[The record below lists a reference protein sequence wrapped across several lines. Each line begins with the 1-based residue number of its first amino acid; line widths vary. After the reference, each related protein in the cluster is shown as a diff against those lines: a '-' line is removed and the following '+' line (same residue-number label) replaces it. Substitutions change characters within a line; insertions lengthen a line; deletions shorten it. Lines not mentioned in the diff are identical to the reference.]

1 MFPELFKIPGLGIPI
16 ATYGVLLAIAFIVA
30 LWLTA
35 RLAERDGLPKDRI
48 YDLGLYI
55 LASSLIGSKLL
66 MIITEWNDYHGEWR
80 RIFSF
85 DLWRSGGVYYG
96 GFLIALLVSV
106 ILMRKWRLPW
116 RKTSDAFA
124 PGVALGHSIG
134 RLGCFSAGCCWG
146 KPTTSWI
153 GVHFTEAA
161 RAVTGVWVRVSD
173 LPPEMPAKG
182 AADDPVYLVPTQLI
196 EAAANLAIFGFLLW
210 LRKRR
215 AFEGQIIYSYLMIYG
230 VARFIIEFW
239 RADDRGR
246 VFGLST
252 SQFISIIMFALGL
265 AMTLYYW
272 RRRPMQRVAHSQGVA
287 AQVS

>member
-16 ATYGVLLAIAFIVA
+16 ATYGVLLAIGFIAA
-30 LWLTA
+30 LWVIA

-55 LASSLIGSKLL
+55 LACSLIGSKLL
-66 MIITEWNDYHGEWR
+66 MVITEWNEYRGEWR

-124 PGVALGHSIG
+124 PGVALGHAIG

-146 KPTTSWI
+146 KPTSSWI
-153 GVHFTEAA
+153 GVRFTEKASEL
-161 RAVTGVWVRVSD
+161 TGVPIDS
-173 LPPEMPAKG
+173 A
-182 AADDPVYLVPTQLI
+182 LVPTQLI
-196 EAAANLAIFGFLLW
+196 EAVVNLAIFGFLIW
-210 LRKRR
+210 LKKRR
-215 AFEGQIIYSYLMIYG
+215 AVEGQLIYSYMMIYG
-230 VARFIIEFW
+230 IARFTIEFW
-239 RADDRGR
+239 RDDPRGQ

-252 SQFISIIMFALGL
+252 SQFISVIMFVLGFV
-265 AMTLYYW
+265 MTVYYW
-272 RRRPMQRVAHSQGVA
+272 RQQSNRSPSQGPDVA
-287 AQVS
+287 TQVS

>member
-1 MFPELFKIPGLGIPI
+1 MFPELFRIPGLGIPI
-16 ATYGVLLAIAFIVA
+16 ATYGVLLAIGFIAA

-35 RLAERDGLPKDRI
+35 QLAARDGLPKDRI

-55 LASSLIGSKLL
+55 LASSLIGSKVL
-66 MIITEWNDYHGEWR
+66 MVITEWSDYRGEWR

-85 DLWRSGGVYYG
+85 DLWRSGGVFYG

-106 ILMRKWRLPW
+106 ILMRRWHLPW

-146 KPTTSWI
+146 KPTSSWI
-153 GVHFTEAA
+153 GVHFSAKASEL
-161 RAVTGVWVRVSD
+161 TGVPIDS
-173 LPPEMPAKG
+173 A
-182 AADDPVYLVPTQLI
+182 LVPTQLI
-196 EAAANLAIFGFLLW
+196 EAAANLAIFGFLMW

-230 VARFIIEFW
+230 VVRFTIEFW
-239 RADDRGR
+239 RDDDRGQ
-246 VFGLST
+246 VLGLST
-252 SQFISIIMFALGL
+252 SQFISVIMFVLGVV
-265 AMTLYYW
+265 MTVYYW
-272 RRRPMQRVAHSQGVA
+272 RRRSNQRAAHGQDVA

>member
-1 MFPELFKIPGLGIPI
+1 MFPELFRIPGLGIPI
-16 ATYGVLLAIAFIVA
+16 ATYGVLLAIGFIAA

-35 RLAERDGLPKDRI
+35 HLAARDGLSRDRI

-55 LASSLIGSKLL
+55 LAASLIGSKVL
-66 MIITEWNDYHGEWR
+66 MVITEWSDYGGDWR

-106 ILMRKWRLPW
+106 FLMRRWKLPW

-153 GVHFTEAA
+153 GVHFTAKASEL
-161 RAVTGVWVRVSD
+161 TGVPIDS
-173 LPPEMPAKG
+173 A
-182 AADDPVYLVPTQLI
+182 LVPTQLI
-196 EAAANLAIFGFLLW
+196 EAAANLVIFGFLMW

-215 AFEGQIIYSYLMIYG
+215 SFDGQIIYSYLMIYG
-230 VARFIIEFW
+230 VVRFTIEFW
-239 RADDRGR
+239 RDDPRGQ

-252 SQFISIIMFALGL
+252 SQFISVIMFALGL
-265 AMTLYYW
+265 VMTVYYW
-272 RRRPMQRVAHSQGVA
+272 RRRSGQKVIRGQDVA